1 MHSKVGKMRT
11 IYFDN
16 SATTMM
22 DPRVLEE
29 MIPYFTVHYGNPSS
43 LHMMGDQAAIAI
55 REARKKVAK
64 VLNCKPSEVYF
75 TSSGTESDNIAIQG
89 IPLANRNKGNKII
102 TSAVEHSAI
111 LATMERMKKWGF
123 EVITLPVDNEGRVV
137 PESLKSVIDE
147 QTILVSVMAANNVV
161 GTIQD
166 IAELAQITHENG
178 AIFHTDAVQAISK
191 MNMDVKAL
199 GLDSVSISAHKF
211 HGPKGMGALYIK
223 DGVKVT
229 PLFYGGGQEANLR
242 PATENVPGIV
252 GMGKAIELATDNMQ
266 RDIRSMTL
274 IRDYIIDSVLSM
286 DGTFI
291 NGPREGR
298 LCNNVHIRFPGISGK
313 DMVFA
318 LSDLGIATSTASA
331 CTAESVEPSH
341 VLTAMGIAPEEALS
355 VLRVSLS
362 RFNTLD
368 EAKYFIEVFNDVLKS
383 KRGESSFISH
393 S

>member
-1 MHSKVGKMRT
+1 MSVHAFEAGTMRT

-16 SATTMM
+16 SATTKM
-22 DPRVLEE
+22 DPRVLKEMMPFFEE
-29 MIPYFTVHYGNPSS
+29 HYGNPSS
-43 LHMMGDQAAIAI
+43 LHMMGDAAAIAV
-55 REARKKVAK
+55 REARKKVA
-64 VLNCKPSEVYF
+64 VALNCKPSEIYF

-89 IPLANRNKGNKII
+89 ISLANRGKGNRII

-111 LATMERMKKWGF
+111 LATMERMKECGF
-123 EVITLPVDNEGRVV
+123 DVTILPVNEEGRVL
-137 PESLKSVIDE
+137 PESLESAIDE
-147 QTILVSVMAANNVV
+147 RTILVSVMAANNVV

-166 IAELAQITHENG
+166 IGELAKITHDHG
-178 AIFHTDAVQAISK
+178 AIFHTDAVQGIAK
-191 MNMDVKAL
+191 MNLDVKEL

-223 DGVKVT
+223 DGVKVI

-252 GMGKAIELATDNMQ
+252 GMGKAIELATNNMQ
-266 RDIRSMTL
+266 RDIRSMAL
-274 IRDYIIDSVLSM
+274 IRDHIIDSVLSVE
-286 DGTFI
+286 GIFI
-291 NGPREGR
+291 NGPREER

-341 VLTAMGIAPEEALS
+341 VLTAMGIAPQDALC
-355 VLRVSLS
+355 VLRISLS
-362 RFNTLD
+362 RFNTMD
-368 EAKYFIEVFNDVLKS
+368 EARVFTEAFEEIMKS
-383 KRGESSFISH
+383 IRREK
-393 S
+393 

>member
-1 MHSKVGKMRT
+1 MFVHAFEAGTMRT

-22 DPRVLEE
+22 DPRVLQE
-29 MIPYFTVHYGNPSS
+29 MMPFFQEHYGNPSS
-43 LHMMGDQAAIAI
+43 LHLMGDEAAIAV

-64 VLNCKPSEVYF
+64 ALSCKPSEIYF

-89 IPLANRNKGNKII
+89 FSFANKTKGNKII

-111 LATMERMKKWGF
+111 LATMERMKHWGF
-123 EVITLPVDNEGRVV
+123 EVIVLPVNDEGKVL
-137 PESLKSVIDE
+137 PESLASAIDE
-147 QTILVSVMAANNVV
+147 RTILVSVMAANNVV

-166 IAELAQITHENG
+166 IDELAKITHENG
-178 AIFHTDAVQAISK
+178 AIFHTDAVQGIAK
-191 MNMDVKAL
+191 MNLDVKSL

-211 HGPKGMGALYIK
+211 HGPKGMGAIYIK
-223 DGVKVT
+223 DGLKVE
-229 PLFYGGGQEANLR
+229 PLFYGGGQEANIR

-252 GMGKAIELATDNMQ
+252 GMGKAIELAMNSMQ
-266 RDIRSMTL
+266 ADIQGMTL
-274 IRDYIIDSVLSM
+274 IRDQIIDSVLNL

-291 NGPREGR
+291 NGPRESR

-318 LSDLGIATSTASA
+318 LSDRGIATSTASA

-362 RFNTLD
+362 RFNTME
-368 EAKYFIEVFNDVLKS
+368 EARLFTEAFEEIMNS
-383 KRGESSFISH
+383 KRREK
-393 S
+393 